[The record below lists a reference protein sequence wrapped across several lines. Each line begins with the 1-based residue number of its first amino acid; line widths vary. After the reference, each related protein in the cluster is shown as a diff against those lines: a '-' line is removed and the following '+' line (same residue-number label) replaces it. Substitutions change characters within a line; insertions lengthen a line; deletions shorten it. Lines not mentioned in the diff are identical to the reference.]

1 MKLIIF
7 GATGTIGRLVVEQ
20 ALALDH
26 EVIAFARNP
35 AALEIRHNKLSR
47 IEGDVMN
54 KVDVSNAIKGSD
66 GVLISLGSSNLKSN
80 VRSVGTQNI
89 VEAMQQHQVKR
100 LICQSTL
107 GVGESRGNLNF
118 FWKYLMFGFILRAV
132 FKDHVI
138 QEAIV
143 KGSDLD
149 WTIVH
154 PAAFVYEQIGKNY
167 KHGFTAKERNL
178 KLKIS
183 RSDVASFMLKQ
194 INSDAYLHQSPGL
207 SY

>member
-20 ALALDH
+20 ALALGH

-35 AALEIRHNKLSR
+35 KVLDVRHERLTMVV
-47 IEGDVMN
+47 GDVTN
-54 KVDVSNAIKGSD
+54 KVNVSNAIKGSD
-66 GVLISLGSSNLKSN
+66 GVLISLGSASLKSN

-89 VEAMQQHQVKR
+89 VDAMQQHQVKR

-107 GVGESRGNLNF
+107 GVGDSRANLNF
-118 FWKYLMFGFILRAV
+118 FWKYLMFGCILSAV
-132 FKDHVI
+132 YKDHVI
-138 QEAIV
+138 QEKIV
-143 KGSDLD
+143 KDSDLD

-154 PAAFVYEQIGKNY
+154 PAAFIDKQLDENY
-167 KHGFTAKERNL
+167 KHGFSSKEKNL

-183 RSDVASFMLKQ
+183 RTDVASFMLKQ
-194 INSDAYLHQSPGL
+194 INSDVYLHQSPGL

>member
-89 VEAMQQHQVKR
+89 VEAMQEHQVKR

-118 FWKYLMFGFILRAV
+118 FWKYLMFGFILRTV

-143 KGSDLD
+143 KDSDLN

-154 PAAFVYEQIGKNY
+154 PAAFVDEQIGENY
-167 KHGFTAKERNL
+167 KHGFSAKETNL